1 MKTNTVKN
9 RSKKNVVVKSTGS
22 QHRNGQPLTL
32 PIASQQIIIAVKQM
46 KKSDRQAFLED
57 LLAATS
63 PEYLAS
69 IREAREDYRRG
80 RILSHEDVFGK
91 AK

>member
-1 MKTNTVKN
+1 MKTNIVKN
-9 RSKKNVVVKSTGS
+9 RSKERRLVKSARS

-32 PIASQQIIIAVKQM
+32 PISSQQIIIAVKKM
-46 KKSDRQAFLED
+46 KKNDRLAFLED

-80 RILSHEDVFGK
+80 RVLSHEEVFRK
-91 AK
+91 VK